1 MSRTLTAFLQ
11 LLGVLAL
18 SLPRNAVAGPPE
30 PPNGAMKLDTVADGL
45 RQYRLNKADNK
56 RIEWLKRLAPS
67 HDSRVAA
74 ALETALSDSSQ
85 AVATAASEL
94 IAQHYGR
101 PAADNIPIRRL
112 RFHKLPQPNGPPES
126 LRTKGQLRVQV
137 DCPCRRIPP

>member
-1 MSRTLTAFLQ
+1 MRWMTLAVVVLFLGQ
-11 LLGVLAL
+11 PG
-18 SLPRNAVAGPPE
+18 NAVAGPPE
-30 PPNGAMKLDTVADGL
+30 PTNGAMKLDKIADGL
-45 RQYRLNKADNK
+45 RQYQQNKNDSK

-101 PAADNIPIRRL
+101 PAADNLPVRRI
-112 RFHKLPQPNGPPES
+112 RFHKPPQPNGPPES
-126 LRTKGQLRVQV
+126 
-137 DCPCRRIPP
+137 